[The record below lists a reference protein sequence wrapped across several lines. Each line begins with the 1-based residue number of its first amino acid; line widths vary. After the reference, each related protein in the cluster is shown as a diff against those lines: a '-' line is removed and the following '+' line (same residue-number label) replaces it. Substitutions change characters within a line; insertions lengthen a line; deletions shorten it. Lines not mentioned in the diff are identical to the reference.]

1 MLEKYT
7 IDAFK
12 TFDGESYLYD
22 KYDKNT
28 SEEFDLQLEDRI
40 AKIKAFT
47 SIMDEMK
54 TKYPDADLSKRSE
67 VSGKNML
74 NEMLEYANIF
84 NRIRSNKTDD
94 TGLFDFK
101 YFENEL
107 KSQKEYIDSMLKTDQ
122 IFRERDKFNKYMPKG
137 DDFNNPQTYI

>member
-22 KYDKNT
+22 KYAKNT
-28 SEEFDLQLEDRI
+28 SAEFDLQLEDRI
-40 AKIKAFT
+40 DKLKAFT

-67 VSGKNML
+67 ISGKNAL
-74 NEMLEYANIF
+74 NEMLEYANTF

-94 TGLFDFK
+94 TGLFDFEYWEDK
-101 YFENEL
+101 L
-107 KSQKEYIDSMLKTDQ
+107 KTQKEYIDSILRID
-122 IFRERDKFNKYMPKG
+122 
-137 DDFNNPQTYI
+137 